1 MNANILI
8 QIARERA
15 IIAEAEKRIR
25 ILETALVAN
34 TAPTSAHLG
43 ATKPIPPPKV
53 VLKL

>member
-25 ILETALVAN
+25 LLETALVA
-34 TAPTSAHLG
+34 TTGAHLW
-43 ATKPIPPPKV
+43 ANKPTPPPKV
-53 VLKL
+53 IHKL